1 MLTPAVINIISYF
14 YPVGNTP
21 AVSLTQALP
30 PRDAAD
36 ILLLGCGDVRNILF
50 TSHLDGRIMDITC
63 CDIQKAIIARNI
75 LLLSLII
82 DKDGQINDSI
92 WCIYYHMYL
101 DKEALDTLRLQAK
114 KLYEFSDTMEIWQQ
128 SPYGRHLAFCDFATL
143 AEVRAMWRFYSVER
157 NGTEAQNFKCRFES
171 VLQKARE
178 WRGETV
184 IYHTA
189 FRSAIPAQVNALQD
203 VGELHKHYW
212 KYGSTELNAK
222 VRAGAKYVNPMF
234 LTLEDESTI
243 HYATDPLLGFHLA
256 PAYAPLHADDPWF
269 KKIKGLSQL
278 ERVVAVARMQF
289 SGWARSYKK
298 NVSNITIRFCV
309 ADAITF
315 GHTLQHKR
323 ITGANTANWYRDKYH
338 LQPLTLDGPDYA
350 SERAP
355 LTFDVI
361 DTSNLCDHLG
371 SLTLFTATSPLL
383 RNQLSSVLYA
393 DVIVRRHKTHQ
404 DILDNMLC
412 GHVPT
417 LSTLLG
423 LFPVE
428 YWTNTS
434 SLSLGDERMF
444 DVATSHSR
452 LEGRDDPAQLQM
464 FLRTCWKRPMCTEGL
479 SGTPL
484 GLMKMHFDPRE
495 LAHVLYNVYTYMFR
509 DEDYAWKFANLSL
522 EAYRKSG
529 LVWYHRAS
537 FASFLRLIQTRV
549 TCDWQT
555 TMDLLIGLIENR
567 RGAPMDMKYI
577 QGLYTYLHMLDV
589 FSVYNLENWDSRN
602 DADTIYSRIMPRIVP
617 IDEKWGDLRDWQSIP
632 PVVCVSLK
640 VPRNRLSI
648 FTNMSFKELSTPTVH
663 CEFYDPSAGMSS
675 WHNIFPACQLTFGNI
690 TTSGDLHS
698 DSFEVHVAE
707 DTLEWKGKCPLV
719 VSCYV
724 STPFLLMNPRKG
736 VAAFGIHSTPVST
749 ASFMSKLGPN
759 LTLYETTLDN
769 SSNVYIT
776 RYAPNQNAYPIVP
789 GFSKADLASS
799 DSHNGGADTSLIA
812 SVDQETGRIAALTAR
827 LDLISD
833 DYKSSLRGGCQ
844 VEHFTLSPCQFSI
857 GLGQKQRPL
866 TLFFPVFAVEGTRK
880 TRIARKSSYVEDI
893 IQVATSSEWMK
904 YPYFMYPVLLQ
915 RKKPV
920 NWNMPYI
927 ELEKCPIMDI
937 KKKSK
942 LNWLLTHVSM
952 AMSARERSIREDK
965 RFPRSAGEQIRFDF
979 KESLFSIFVQYAGLQ
994 GTEDRIFGL
1003 DNPENG
1009 GVHILI
1015 FVSNLRVDLASRAVV
1030 LDCAVLPLHKELM
1043 PKLDQFL
1050 GALTSRRFTHI
1061 KVDDAEMQ
1069 LWKHV
1074 LPAYVERCRSWEHGA
1089 DCEYARAGAVPLTV
1103 EDEEQFLCTCGN
1115 GLFPPRFVENV
1126 TYWNAVSQYA
1136 VRAAISPAFWAPFAD
1151 DIYRPDL
1158 SGASPT
1164 ASGPP
1169 GLALNRCANCGTD
1182 KGKEGVGLL
1191 SCARCKN
1198 VKYCS
1203 RECQRTHW
1211 KAHKPMCK

>member
-1 MLTPAVINIISYF
+1 MVKQF
-14 YPVGNTP
+14 
-21 AVSLTQALP
+21 
-30 PRDAAD
+30 
-36 ILLLGCGDVRNILF
+36 
-50 TSHLDGRIMDITC
+50 LD
-63 CDIQKAIIARNI
+63 KAIIARNI

-82 DKDGQINDSI
+82 DKDGQINDTI

-101 DKEALDTLRLQAK
+101 DKEALDTLCLQAK

-128 SPYGRHLAFCDFATL
+128 SPYGRHLTFCDLATL

-157 NGTEAQNFKCRFES
+157 NGTEAQNFKRRFES
-171 VLQKARE
+171 VLQKAKE
-178 WRGETV
+178 WRDETTN
-184 IYHTA
+184 YRTGL
-189 FRSAIPAQVNALQD
+189 RSAMPAQVNALQD
-203 VGELHKHYW
+203 IDELHKHYW

-222 VRAGAKYVNPMF
+222 VRAGAKHANPMF

-243 HYATDPLLGFHLA
+243 HYGTDPLLGFHLA
-256 PAYAPLHADDPWF
+256 PAYAPLHADDRWL

-278 ERVVAVARMQF
+278 ERVVAVARIEF
-289 SGWARSYKK
+289 REWALSYKK
-298 NVSNITIRFCV
+298 NLSNIAIRFCV

-315 GHTLQHKR
+315 GHTLQNKR
-323 ITGANTANWYRDKYH
+323 MTGANTANWYRDKYH

-361 DTSNLCDHLG
+361 DMSNLCDHLG
-371 SLTLFTATSPLL
+371 SLALFTATSPLL

-434 SLSLGDERMF
+434 SLSLGDEGML
-444 DVATSHSR
+444 DVAMSDSR
-452 LEGRDDPAQLQM
+452 LEGRGDPAPLQM
-464 FLRTCWKRPMCTEGL
+464 FLRTCWKRPMCTEGPP
-479 SGTPL
+479 GTPL
-484 GLMKMHFDPRE
+484 GLMEIHFDPKE
-495 LAHVLYNVYTYMFR
+495 LAHVLYKVYTYMFR
-509 DEDYAWKFANLSL
+509 DEDYAWKFANISL
-522 EAYRKSG
+522 EAYQNSG

-537 FASFLRLIQTRV
+537 FASFLRLIKTRV

-555 TMDLLIGLIENR
+555 TMDVLIELIENR
-567 RGAPMDMKYI
+567 PGAPMGMNYI
-577 QGLYTYLHMLDV
+577 QELFTYLHMLDV
-589 FSVYNLENWDSRN
+589 FSVDALRNWHNRN
-602 DADTIYSRIMPRIVP
+602 GADIEFGAMFSRIVP
-617 IDEKWGDLRDWQSIP
+617 RVAPIDDKWGDLRDWKSIP

-640 VPRNRLSI
+640 VPRSRLST
-648 FTNMSFKELSTPTVH
+648 FTDMRLKELSTPTVH
-663 CEFYDPSAGMSS
+663 CMFYDPSAGMSS
-675 WHNIFPACQLTFGNI
+675 WQNIFPACQLTFGNI
-690 TTSGDLHS
+690 TTSGDIHS

-707 DTLEWKGKCPLV
+707 DPLEWKGKSPLV

-724 STPFLLMNPRKG
+724 STFFLLLNPRKAI
-736 VAAFGIHSTPVST
+736 AAFGIHSTLAST
-749 ASFMSKLGPN
+749 ASFMPKLGPN
-759 LTLYETTLDN
+759 LALYETTLDN
-769 SSNVYIT
+769 SRNIYIT
-776 RYAPNQNAYPIVP
+776 RYAPNQNAYPIAP
-789 GFSKADLASS
+789 GFSKADLVSS
-799 DSHNGGADTSLIA
+799 NGHNGGADTSLIA
-812 SVDQETGRIAALTAR
+812 GVDRETGRIAALTCR

-833 DYKSSLRGGCQ
+833 EYKSSLRDGCQ
-844 VEHFTLSPCQFSI
+844 VEHFTLSPCHFSI
-857 GLGQKQRPL
+857 DLGQKQRPL
-866 TLFFPVFAVEGTRK
+866 TLSFPVFTVEGTRK

-915 RKKPV
+915 RQKPV

-927 ELEKCPIMDI
+927 ELENCPIMDI
-937 KKKSK
+937 EKKSK
-942 LNWLLTHVSM
+942 LNWLVTHVSM
-952 AMSARERSIREDK
+952 AMSARERSLREDE
-965 RFPRSAGEQIRFDF
+965 RFPRAAGEQIRLDF

-994 GTEDRIFGL
+994 GTKDRIFGL

-1015 FVSNLRVDLASRAVV
+1015 FVSNLRVDLASRTVV

-1043 PKLDQFL
+1043 PKLSQFL
-1050 GALTSRRFTHI
+1050 SALTSRGFTRI

-1074 LPAYVERCRSWEHGA
+1074 LPAYVERCRGWEHGA

-1103 EDEEQFLCTCGN
+1103 EEEKQFLCTCGN
-1115 GLFPPRFVENV
+1115 GRFPPRFVEKV
-1126 TYWNAVSQYA
+1126 AHWNTVSQYA
-1136 VRAAISPAFWAPFAD
+1136 VRAAISPVFWAPFAE
-1151 DIYRPDL
+1151 DIYRPNL
-1158 SGASPT
+1158 SVAGPAASR
-1164 ASGPP
+1164 PP
-1169 GLALNRCANCGTD
+1169 GPALNRCANCGTD
-1182 KGKEGVGLL
+1182 KGKEGVELL

-1198 VKYCS
+1198 IKYCS
-1203 RECQRTHW
+1203 RPSEWIQGGLRR
-1211 KAHKPMCK
+1211 PPNEQERRL

>member
-30 PRDAAD
+30 PRAVAD

-75 LLLSLII
+75 LLFSLII

-114 KLYEFSDTMEIWQQ
+114 KLYEFSGTMEIWQQ

-143 AEVRAMWRFYSVER
+143 AEVRDMWRFYNVER
-157 NGTEAQNFKCRFES
+157 NGTNARDFKRRFES
-171 VLQKARE
+171 VLQKAKE
-178 WRGETV
+178 WRDETAT
-184 IYHTA
+184 YHTA
-189 FRSAIPAQVNALQD
+189 LRSAMPAQMNALRD
-203 VGELHKHYW
+203 VDELHKHYW

-222 VRAGAKYVNPMF
+222 VRAGEKHANPMF

-243 HYATDPLLGFHLA
+243 HYGTDPLLGFHLA
-256 PAYAPLHADDPWF
+256 PAYTPLHADDPWF
-269 KKIKGLSQL
+269 KKLKGLSQL
-278 ERVVAVARMQF
+278 ERVVAVARMEF
-289 SGWARSYKK
+289 REWALSYKK
-298 NVSNITIRFCV
+298 NLSNIAVRFCV

-323 ITGANTANWYRDKYH
+323 MTGSNTANWYRDKYH

-371 SLTLFTATSPLL
+371 SLTLLTATSPLL

-393 DVIVRRHKTHQ
+393 EVIVRRHKTHQ

-412 GHVPT
+412 GDVPT

-434 SLSLGDERMF
+434 SLSLGDEGMF
-444 DVATSHSR
+444 GLAMSDRR
-452 LEGRDDPAQLQM
+452 LEGQGDSAPLQM
-464 FLRTCWKRPMCTEGL
+464 FLRTCWKRPMCTEGP
-479 SGTPL
+479 SGRPL
-484 GLMKMHFDPRE
+484 GLTKIHFVPRE
-495 LAHVLYNVYTYMFR
+495 PAHVLYKVYTYMFR
-509 DEDYAWKFANLSL
+509 DEDYAWKFANMSL
-522 EAYRKSG
+522 QAYRNSG

-537 FASFLRLIQTRV
+537 FASFLRLVKTRV

-555 TMDLLIGLIENR
+555 TMDVLIGLIENR
-567 RGAPMDMKYI
+567 PGAPMGMNYM
-577 QGLYTYLHMLDV
+577 QELFTYLHMLDV
-589 FSVYNLENWDSRN
+589 FSVDTLRKWHNRN
-602 DADTIYSRIMPRIVP
+602 DADLAFGSIFSAIVP
-617 IDEKWGDLRDWQSIP
+617 RVVPVDEKWGDLRDWKSIP
-632 PVVCVSLK
+632 PRGLCQSQGSPEQTLNPHQYEAQGVEYADC
-640 VPRNRLSI
+640 
-648 FTNMSFKELSTPTVH
+648 SF
-663 CEFYDPSAGMSS
+663 
-675 WHNIFPACQLTFGNI
+675 
-690 TTSGDLHS
+690 
-698 DSFEVHVAE
+698 DSFEVYVAE
-707 DTLEWKGKCPLV
+707 DPLEWKGKSPLV
-719 VSCYV
+719 VSFYV
-724 STPFLLMNPRKG
+724 TTFFLLLNPRKAI
-736 VAAFGIHSTPVST
+736 AAFGIHGTPVST
-749 ASFMSKLGPN
+749 TSFMPKLGPS

-776 RYAPNQNAYPIVP
+776 HYAPNQNAYPIVP
-789 GFSKADLASS
+789 GFPKADLVSS
-799 DSHNGGADTSLIA
+799 NGHNGGADTSLIA
-812 SVDQETGRIAALTAR
+812 GVDQETGRIAALTAR

-833 DYKSSLRGGCQ
+833 GYKSSLRDRCR
-844 VEHFTLSPCQFSI
+844 VEHFTLSPCHFSI

-904 YPYFMYPVLLQ
+904 
-915 RKKPV
+915 KKP
-920 NWNMPYI
+920 
-927 ELEKCPIMDI
+927 
-937 KKKSK
+937 K
-942 LNWLLTHVSM
+942 LKWLIPHVSM
-952 AMSARERSIREDK
+952 AMSARERSLREDE
-965 RFPRSAGEQIRFDF
+965 RLPRSAGEQIRLDF
-979 KESLFSIFVQYAGLQ
+979 KESLFSIFIQYAGLQ
-994 GTEDRIFGL
+994 GTMDQIFGL
-1003 DNPENG
+1003 NNPENG

-1015 FVSNLRVDLASRAVV
+1015 FVSNLRVDLASRTVV

-1043 PKLDQFL
+1043 PKLDRFL
-1050 GALTSRRFTHI
+1050 GALTSRRFIQI
-1061 KVDDAEMQ
+1061 KVNDAEMQ

-1089 DCEYARAGAVPLTV
+1089 DCEYARAGAVPLTI
-1103 EDEEQFLCTCGN
+1103 EDEKQFLCTCGN
-1115 GLFPPRFVENV
+1115 GRFPPRFVENV
-1126 TYWNAVSQYA
+1126 THWNSVSQYA
-1136 VRAAISPAFWAPFAD
+1136 VRAAISPAFWAPFVD
-1151 DIYRPDL
+1151 DIYRPHL
-1158 SGASPT
+1158 SRAGPV
-1164 ASGPP
+1164 ASGSPDP
-1169 GLALNRCANCGTD
+1169 ALNRCANCGTD
-1182 KGKEGVGLL
+1182 KGKEGAGLL
-1191 SCARCKN
+1191 SCARCMN
-1198 VKYCS
+1198 IKYCS
-1203 RECQRTHW
+1203 PECQRADW